1 MNQGYVRST
10 WPDPVANRLRT
21 YTGYRVT
28 SKSTFQSKAE
38 KLSMFVYYSNVRT
51 VYKKMPN
58 GRQVGVLGPT
68 AAGR

>member
-1 MNQGYVRST
+1 
-10 WPDPVANRLRT
+10 
-21 YTGYRVT
+21 
-28 SKSTFQSKAE
+28 
-38 KLSMFVYYSNVRT
+38 MFVYYSNVRT